1 MLGDSSLAIGLNTG
15 KRQIDCRNS
24 PLLADILRGEF
35 MESEIRT
42 LSGREKDEEAIKLLE
57 KLREQLH
64 SSDASSRRRAAF
76 NLSWMQEDGLE
87 ILKSALFSDFAITT
101 KNASAYGLRKMRG
114 RMKNMALEVLKQ
126 GLKCRDSSTRRVCTN
141 ALQLLG
147 QGVPAG
153 PVSQGQAAGNTRIRE
168 IPRKSRPR
176 RRIDTR
182 RTRR

>member
-1 MLGDSSLAIGLNTG
+1 
-15 KRQIDCRNS
+15 
-24 PLLADILRGEF
+24 

-42 LSGREKDEEAIKLLE
+42 LSGQEKDEEAIKLLE

-87 ILKSALFSDFAITT
+87 ILKGALFSDFAITT

-114 RMKNMALEVLKQ
+114 RMKNMALDVLKQ
-126 GLKCRDSSTRRVCTN
+126 GLKCRDSSTRRVCTS
-141 ALQLLG
+141 ALQLLR
-147 QGVPAG
+147 QGVSAG
-153 PVSQGQAAGNTRIRE
+153 SVSQGRAAGNTRIRE
-168 IPRKSRPR
+168 ISRKSRPR
-176 RRIDTR
+176 RRIDNNIR